1 MKFVAMGDL
10 HVTNKKP
17 KLRKDEDYLLTIIQK
32 LDQIYEFACQNDAK
46 VVVQPGDFFDSA
58 KASDYLKQLMVIKLK
73 EYQQKYG
80 ITTLT
85 IFGQHDLRFHSS
97 DIKNTPL
104 AVLEAAGVLTILD
117 NQIPTTI
124 GDVNF
129 YGSSWNEEPASP
141 SKDKCNVLV
150 THKMIVKS
158 KIWEGQEDFIY
169 GPNMF
174 RKHPA
179 YTYFITGDNHQSF
192 SYTVKPTNKSQR
204 SLLNCGSL
212 MRSNIRQIDHHPC
225 CYIIDTDF
233 NICTEHNLKVK
244 DIDDVLDLEAS
255 TLKKKE
261 DEDLEKFIQAM
272 KIQAREPTISMNFIA
287 NLKDKM
293 KEQPQELQD
302 EIAHILTIVE
312 KTEGE

>member
-17 KLRKDEDYLLTIIQK
+17 KLRKDRDYLLSIIQK
-32 LDQIYEFACQNDAK
+32 LDQIYEYACVNNAK
-46 VVVQPGDFFDSA
+46 VVIQPGDFFDSS
-58 KASDYLKQLMVIKLK
+58 KASDYLKQLMIAKLR

-97 DIKNTPL
+97 DVKNTPL

-124 GDVNF
+124 DDVNF
-129 YGSSWNEEPASP
+129 YGSSWNEEPILP
-141 SKDKCNVLV
+141 PKDQCNVLV

-174 RKHPA
+174 RKYPA
-179 YTYFITGDNHQSF
+179 YEYFITGDNHQSF
-192 SYTVKPTNKSQR
+192 AYNVKPKNKPQR
-204 SLLNCGSL
+204 YLINCGSL
-212 MRSNIRQIDHHPC
+212 MRSNIGQIDHKPC
-225 CYIIDTDF
+225 CYVVDTDF
-233 NICTEHNLKVK
+233 NVCTQYNVKVR
-244 DIDDVLDLEAS
+244 DVDDVLNLEAS
-255 TLKKKE
+255 ALKKKE
-261 DEDLEKFIQAM
+261 DADLEKFIQAM
-272 KIQAREPTISMNFIA
+272 KKQSREPTVSMNFIA
-287 NLKDKM
+287 NLKEKM
-293 KEQPQELQD
+293 KDQSQELQD

-312 KTEGE
+312 K